1 MIKCI
6 EGMYYADRAA
16 ADELAERVT
25 SELGAGA
32 METLEALLS
41 AMDSDTEADLMM
53 YIARCW
59 GIDVSDLDIQ
69 ED

>member
-1 MIKCI
+1 MIYCTK
-6 EGMYYADRAA
+6 GMYYADRAA

-25 SELGAGA
+25 SALGAT
-32 METLEALLS
+32 ETLEALLS

-59 GIDVSDLDIQ
+59 DIYVSDLDIQ
-69 ED
+69 WDA

>member
-1 MIKCI
+1 MINCI
-6 EGMYYADRAA
+6 KGMYYADRAA
-16 ADELAERVT
+16 ADELAERVVT
-25 SELGAGA
+25 ELGTETT
-32 METLEALLS
+32 MENLLQ

-59 GIDVSDLDIQ
+59 DIDVSDLDIQ

>member
-16 ADELAERVT
+16 ADELAELVVT
-25 SELGAGA
+25 ELWT
-32 METLEALLS
+32 ETTLENLLQ

-53 YIARCW
+53 YIARDW
-59 GIDVSDLDIQ
+59 DIDVSDLDIQ

>member
-1 MIKCI
+1 MIKRI

-16 ADELAERVT
+16 ADELAERIKA
-25 SELGAGA
+25 ELGT
-32 METLEALLS
+32 ETTLENLLS
-41 AMDSDTEADLMM
+41 AMSSDDEADLMM

-59 GIDVSDLDIQ
+59 DIDVSDLDIQ

>member
-25 SELGAGA
+25 SELGAT
-32 METLEALLS
+32 ETLEALL
-41 AMDSDTEADLMM
+41 ATMDSDTEADLMM
-53 YIARCW
+53 YIAHDW
-59 GIDVSDLDIQ
+59 DIDVSDLDIQ

>member
-16 ADELAERVT
+16 ADELAERAT
-25 SELGAGA
+25 SELGAT
-32 METLEALLS
+32 ETLEALLS

>member
-25 SELGAGA
+25 SELGAT
-32 METLEALLS
+32 ETLEALLS

>member
-25 SELGAGA
+25 SELGAT
-32 METLEALLS
+32 ETLEALLY

-53 YIARCW
+53 YIARFW

>member
-1 MIKCI
+1 MINCI
-6 EGMYYADRAA
+6 KGMYYADRAA

-25 SELGAGA
+25 SELGAT
-32 METLEALLS
+32 ETLEALLS

-53 YIARCW
+53 YIARCL

>member
-1 MIKCI
+1 MINCI
-6 EGMYYADRAA
+6 KGMYYADRAA
-16 ADELAERVT
+16 ADELAELVVT
-25 SELGAGA
+25 ELGT
-32 METLEALLS
+32 ETTLENLLQ

-59 GIDVSDLDIQ
+59 DIDVSDLDIQ

>member
-25 SELGAGA
+25 SELGV
-32 METLEALLS
+32 ETTLENLLS
-41 AMDSDTEADLMM
+41 AMNSDTETDLMM

-59 GIDVSDLDIQ
+59 DIDVSDVDIQ

>member
-16 ADELAERVT
+16 ADALAERVT
-25 SELGAGA
+25 SELGAE
-32 METLEALLS
+32 ETLLNLLR

-59 GIDVSDLDIQ
+59 DIDVSDLDIQ
-69 ED
+69 EDF

>member
-6 EGMYYADRAA
+6 EGMYYADRSA

-25 SELGAGA
+25 SELGV
-32 METLEALLS
+32 ETTLEALLS
-41 AMDSDTEADLMM
+41 AMSSDDETDLMM

-59 GIDVSDLDIQ
+59 DIDVSEVDIQ

>member
-16 ADELAERVT
+16 ADELAERIKA
-25 SELGAGA
+25 ELGT
-32 METLEALLS
+32 ETTLENLLS
-41 AMDSDTEADLMM
+41 AMSSDDEADLMM

-59 GIDVSDLDIQ
+59 DIDVSDLDIQ

>member
-16 ADELAERVT
+16 ADELTERVT
-25 SELGAGA
+25 SELGAT
-32 METLEALLS
+32 ETLEALLS
-41 AMDSDTEADLMM
+41 TMDSDTEADLMM

-59 GIDVSDLDIQ
+59 CIDVSDLDIQ